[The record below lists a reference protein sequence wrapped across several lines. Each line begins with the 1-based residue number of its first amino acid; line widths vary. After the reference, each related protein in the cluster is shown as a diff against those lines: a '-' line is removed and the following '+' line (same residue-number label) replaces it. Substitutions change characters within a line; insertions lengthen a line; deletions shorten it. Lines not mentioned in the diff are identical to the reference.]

1 MTSNLMTQKVSTVV
15 VRMAMVMMMV
25 CASSSFTSFVDGRI
39 LLQDASATA
48 EAMVK
53 TVVETDQSPSGLCI
67 PLEIA
72 FGGASAIAGMIS

>member
-1 MTSNLMTQKVSTVV
+1 MAQKVSTVV
-15 VRMAMVMMMV
+15 VRMAMMMMI
-25 CASSSFTSFVDGRI
+25 CASSSYTSFVDGRI

-72 FGGASAIAGMIS
+72 FGGASAIAGMLS